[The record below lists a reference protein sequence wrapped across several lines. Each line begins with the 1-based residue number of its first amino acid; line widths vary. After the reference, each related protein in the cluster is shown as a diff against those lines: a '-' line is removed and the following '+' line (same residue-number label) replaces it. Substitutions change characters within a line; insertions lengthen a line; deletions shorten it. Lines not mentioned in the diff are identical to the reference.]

1 MSFVKTVPIIIL
13 FFFAGLLVQSQ
24 NMLLLSRTGKYKNYK
39 FYEGDQIHIKI
50 KTDTADLQVRG
61 VLNVIYDSSII
72 VNYDNVILTKDIIT
86 VYRPRWWARIL
97 SYSAIAGG
105 VGYLALDV
113 FNRAINQDDP
123 ILLQETLVTS
133 GIIIGVGLLLIPFRE
148 HWYIVGE
155 KWTLQALVL

>member
-1 MSFVKTVPIIIL
+1 MSFIKVIPIISL
-13 FFFAGLLVQSQ
+13 FLCAGLLVESQ

-39 FYEGDQIHIKI
+39 FYEGDQIHVKI

-61 VLNVIYDSSII
+61 VLYAIYDSSII
-72 VNYDNVILTKDIIT
+72 LNYDNIILMKDIMV
-86 VYRPRWWARIL
+86 VYRPRWWAKIL

-113 FNRAINQDDP
+113 FNRAINHDDP

-148 HWYIVGE
+148 HWYKVGE
-155 KWTLQALVL
+155 KWEFKALVL